1 MADTLA
7 PPGTA
12 LLIIDMQ
19 NDFCAPE
26 GVFAR
31 SGVDVSPAGRILPA
45 VRALLAGARAAGV
58 PVIFLVS
65 EYSSPD
71 NRYLSA
77 VFLAQ
82 ARRRWSGRYVTLP
95 VCQRGTWGI
104 DFFADLRPRS
114 DEIVVWKH
122 RFDGFV
128 DTDLE
133 TVLRSRQVNRLVVAG
148 VTTEVCVESTVRH
161 AFFRDYA
168 CVVPRDAV
176 AAYDEEMHERSLR
189 LLDRFFAQ
197 VVDAGQVLAA
207 WGAAGARA
215 EVAAP
220 PRPL

>member
-1 MADTLA
+1 MDIVGTDTQA
-7 PPGTA
+7 PRETA
-12 LLIIDMQ
+12 LLIIDVQ

-31 SGVDVSPAGRILPA
+31 SGVDVSPAGRVLPA
-45 VRALLAGARAAGV
+45 VRALLAGAREMGV

-65 EYSSPD
+65 EYSSAD
-71 NRYLSA
+71 NRYLSE

-82 ARRRWSGRYVTLP
+82 ARRRWNGRYVTLP

-104 DFFADLRPRS
+104 DFFADIRPQPG
-114 DEIVVWKH
+114 EAVVWKH

-133 TVLRSRQVNRLVVAG
+133 TVLRSRQIRRVVVAG

-168 CVVPRDAV
+168 CFVPRDAV
-176 AAYDEEMHERSLR
+176 AAYDAEMHERSLR
-189 LLDRFFAQ
+189 LMDRFFAQ
-197 VVDAGQVLAA
+197 VVDS
-207 WGAAGARA
+207 
-215 EVAAP
+215 
-220 PRPL
+220 